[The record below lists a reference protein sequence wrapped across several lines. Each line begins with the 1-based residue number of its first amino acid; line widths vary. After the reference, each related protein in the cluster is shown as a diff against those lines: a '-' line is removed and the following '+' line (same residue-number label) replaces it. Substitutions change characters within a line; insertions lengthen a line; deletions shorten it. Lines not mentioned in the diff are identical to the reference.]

1 MKPAFRVLWGH
12 YPQSR
17 LWSREKLFR
26 EIGWDSLIDETEYR
40 NTCAIRLSVALQK
53 SGVSISSSAG
63 MTGLKGLMKGKT
75 IEIRQDNL
83 TKQLRQ
89 LWGAP
94 MVLPK
99 TKVENTIGNK
109 DGVIS
114 FFRIPG
120 YNVGGGLGGHID
132 LVDGKGFA
140 TQTFLYFWHRTVD
153 LPSVC
158 GSSCYWNAGEVCF
171 WELA

>member
-1 MKPAFRVLWGH
+1 MKPAFSVLWGN

-63 MTGLKGLMKGKT
+63 MTGLKGMMKGKA

-83 TKQLRQ
+83 SKQLRQ
-89 LWGAP
+89 LWG
-94 MVLPK
+94 
-99 TKVENTIGNK
+99 
-109 DGVIS
+109 GVYGTLQDKGGEHYWRQGRS
-114 FFRIPG
+114 YLFFPDTGI
-120 YNVGGGLGGHID
+120 
-132 LVDGKGFA
+132 
-140 TQTFLYFWHRTVD
+140 
-153 LPSVC
+153 
-158 GSSCYWNAGEVCF
+158 
-171 WELA
+171 